1 MPPTW
6 YLMCIQTLA
15 TYQQDAH
22 TATRRNIVSLVA
34 CPVMEHQSHSMVI
47 SWLHL
52 QFWKLW
58 QHSCRVRTPTAAYIN
73 MYWQHN
79 GCCIF
84 NSAIKRQRSQST
96 EMRYFWLLDQAL
108 QKYFK
113 YYYQPGAELLTDYT
127 TKAHHTGP
135 MHTQVHP
142 YYSHMQNLSTQLY
155 SWLRKCCG
163 RRLMT
168 RSRR

>member
-1 MPPTW
+1 MKIVAASAAKAELGALFVNAKDARVIHLILSELGHPQPPTQ
-6 YLMCIQTLA
+6 IHIDNT
-15 TYQQDAH
+15 
-22 TATRRNIVSLVA
+22 TAVGLV
-34 CPVMEHQSHSMVI
+34 
-47 SWLHL
+47 
-52 QFWKLW
+52 
-58 QHSCRVRTPTAAYIN
+58 
-73 MYWQHN
+73 
-79 GCCIF
+79 